1 MSRRDELIE
10 LCRREPEKIIDLLLA
25 LEAKVA
31 SLEVRLNRTSKNS
44 HKPPS
49 SDGLKKPARHQSKS
63 KRKPGGQQGH
73 RGTTLKLS
81 DQPDRIIQYELAYCQ
96 GCGAS
101 LDQVEGAVVSRRQE
115 IEIPE
120 KPVQIIEHQCLQ
132 KQCPDCG
139 CRNRGQWPEHLNGGK
154 VQYGRR
160 FKAFCTYL
168 LNYQLLPYERTGEL
182 LSTLFGYQPGGGTL
196 QSILEQAYV
205 ALEPVQEVIK
215 QAVRA
220 SPVGHGDETS
230 IRVAGQTQWLHVF
243 SSLVYTYYYWS
254 QHRGQKAHQADG
266 SLPEYKGI
274 LMHDAYRSYF
284 GYGYTHALCNAHLLR
299 ELQALSE
306 TDQTQRWAWQLRR
319 LLRLAWTLVKTAQAT
334 GDTHLSDRSR
344 DRIVVLFEHIVARAD
359 QQNPPAQRQPGQRGR
374 LAQAPARNLIDRLL
388 QHQEAYL
395 RFLTDFRV
403 PFDNNLAERD
413 LRMSKLQ
420 QKISGCFRTPEGADF
435 FCRIRGYI
443 STLRKQGYELL
454 PALISLWSVTPFVP
468 VPAE

>member
-10 LCRREPEKIIDLLLA
+10 LCRREPEKVVDLLVA

-44 HKPPS
+44 DKPPS
-49 SDGLKKPARHQSKS
+49 SDRLKKPPRQRSKS
-63 KRKPGGQQGH
+63 KRKPGGQKGH
-73 RGTTLKLS
+73 RGTTLKFS
-81 DQPDRIIQYELAYCQ
+81 DKPDKIIHHGLEYCQ
-96 GCGAS
+96 TCGAS
-101 LDQVEGAVVSRRQE
+101 LDQIEGAVVSRRQE

-120 KPVQIIEHQCLQ
+120 KPVQIIEHQCLE
-132 KQCPDCG
+132 KQCPGCG
-139 CRNRGQWPEHLNGGK
+139 CRNRGHWPEHLSGN

-196 QSILEQAYV
+196 QSILDQAYE
-205 ALEPVQEVIK
+205 ALEPIEKTIK
-215 QAVRA
+215 AAVRA
-220 SPVGHGDETS
+220 APVGHGDETS
-230 IRVAGQTQWLHVF
+230 IRVEGQTQWLHVF
-243 SSLVYTYYYWS
+243 STLLYTYYYWS
-254 QHRGQKAHQADG
+254 QHRGQKAHRADG
-266 SLPEYKGI
+266 SLPEYRGI

-299 ELQALSE
+299 ELQAVYE
-306 TDQTQRWAWQLRR
+306 TDQTQRWALYLLR
-319 LLRLAWTLVKTAQAT
+319 LLRLAWTLVKTAQ
-334 GDTHLSDRSR
+334 DTDDPHLSDRQR
-344 DRIVVLFEHIVARAD
+344 DRIVTLFEQIVARAD

-374 LAQAPARNLIDRLL
+374 VAQSASRNLIDRLI
-388 QHQEAYL
+388 QHQDAYL

-420 QKISGCFRTPEGADF
+420 QKISGCFRTQEGTDL

-443 STLRKQGYELL
+443 STLRKQGYEIL
-454 PALISLWSVTPFVP
+454 PALVSLWSDTPFLP